1 MSENVKLTQDE
12 LQSIRKIAEQET
24 NAVTQIGNIE
34 YQLKT
39 LKEQKAKTFESIT
52 ELGNQ
57 RIRLMDELQKKY
69 GLGTINIESG
79 EFTSTE

>member
-24 NAVTQIGNIE
+24 NAVTQLGNIE

-39 LKEQKAKTFESIT
+39 LKEQKAKIFESIT

-57 RIRLMDELQKKY
+57 RVRLMDELQKKY